1 MVIIAQ
7 RYKNFSVYNPI
18 YPTFLAQIHT
28 YAQLFYRINLQ
39 REIVTAISPYN
50 THANPQ

>member
-7 RYKNFSVYNPI
+7 RYKIFSVYNPI

-28 YAQLFYRINLQ
+28 FAQLFSRINLQ
-39 REIVTAISPYN
+39 REIVTAISPYD
-50 THANPQ
+50 TPTNPQ